1 MFYYVESENFLS
13 NKDKKFIAQ
22 SKLMQLH
29 FFHDAL
35 KNYSNKS
42 EFWTDL
48 FYLGMKVGDR
58 FAPHAKIS

>member
-1 MFYYVESENFLS
+1 
-13 NKDKKFIAQ
+13 
-22 SKLMQLH
+22 MQLH

-48 FYLGMKVGDR
+48 LYLGMKVGDR

>member
-1 MFYYVESENFLS
+1 MLIS
-13 NKDKKFIAQ
+13 NLFNTADKKFIAQ

-35 KNYSNKS
+35 KNYASDK

-48 FYLGMKVGDR
+48 LYLGLKVGER